1 MEQNEYNLL
10 LNEVR
15 VSSYDLRLFFK
26 EGNAEFDFP
35 VNYCIHK
42 HKQFMFIYSDSQE
55 SFLNYHVNEDNETLH
70 DILIN
75 ILNKKIPEFP
85 IALKECLP
93 F

>member
-1 MEQNEYNLL
+1 MQQHDYNLI

-15 VSSYDLRLFFK
+15 VFSYYLQLFFT
-26 EGNAEFDFP
+26 EGQATFDIP

-42 HKQFMFIYSDSQE
+42 HKQYMFIYSDSQE
-55 SFLNYHVNEDNETLH
+55 SFLNYHLDINGISLH

-75 ILNKKIPEFP
+75 ILNKKLPEFP